1 MQHEKQ
7 LLPLKFVETYTLFT
21 FREKEYS
28 SGRIMEPIK
37 GSSYNSL
44 IGLTFG
50 MATKYKYFPK
60 ST

>member
-7 LLPLKFVETYTLFT
+7 LLPLKFVETYTLTLFT

-50 MATKYKYFPK
+50 MATKY
-60 ST
+60 